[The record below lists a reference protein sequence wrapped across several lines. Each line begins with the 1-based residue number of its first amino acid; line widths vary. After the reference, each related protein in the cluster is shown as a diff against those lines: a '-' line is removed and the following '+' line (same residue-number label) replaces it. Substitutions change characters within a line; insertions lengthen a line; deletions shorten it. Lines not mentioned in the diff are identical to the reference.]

1 MLKGMKFL
9 ITKSRG
15 RVSGETKPTPPAPV
29 ILGRDTQYV
38 PRIFLQQVTN
48 LVNKVDDGCL
58 RRGLNTISQTGRS
71 MIEMLGVLAIIAV
84 LSVGGIAGYSKAMEK
99 FKFNKAID
107 EYSTLLF
114 GVVQHLD
121 DFKHIQ
127 IKDASFTPLGDIA
140 VALEIVPPS
149 WQKISGHGF
158 IDGLGN
164 LVQIFIRDTGRLAI
178 DFYLGNVHNGVS
190 AAFNIK
196 LCREIVQNMAV
207 PLHSSIVDVFWY
219 GMNNK
224 RLYGDAYCNRKAK
237 NCLSQITLEEI
248 NNYCS
253 SCGKNKPCAFVFDF

>member
-1 MLKGMKFL
+1 
-9 ITKSRG
+9 
-15 RVSGETKPTPPAPV
+15 
-29 ILGRDTQYV
+29 
-38 PRIFLQQVTN
+38 
-48 LVNKVDDGCL
+48 
-58 RRGLNTISQTGRS
+58 

-196 LCREIVQNMAV
+196 LCLEIVQNMAV